1 MAKKHEIELII
12 EGLPEDDGQ
21 VRLGVFMSQLQHLAA
36 TVAKLDRDLHEGKSA
51 TAFRVTKLSYASPY
65 RIVIEPAALPKNR
78 YAGAAIIQ
86 SLGRITEALETESD
100 LSGLDSDLLE
110 DIRSLAKPIGKTVKS
125 TTLIFNDHAF
135 NLTPKIVS
143 HVDEAL
149 AVDEECEG
157 AITGML
163 DQINVHQGANVFHI
177 YPEVGPK
184 KVTCKFPARLFDD
197 AVSAVGRRIEVFGT
211 LNYRANVN
219 FPHQIT
225 VTSIEAFPS
234 ESDLPDWDDLRGRA
248 PNCTGE
254 LSSEA
259 FVRELRDGWY

>member
-1 MAKKHEIELII
+1 MAKKDRIELVI
-12 EGLPEDDGQ
+12 EGLPEDEGQ
-21 VRLGVFMSQLQHLAA
+21 VRLGVFVSQLQHLAA
-36 TVAKLDRDLHEGKSA
+36 TVAKLDRDLHEGNSA
-51 TAFRVTKLSYASPY
+51 TAFRITELSYASPY
-65 RIVIEPAALPKNR
+65 RVVIEPEALPKNH

-86 SLGRITEALETESD
+86 SLGRITDALESGAD
-100 LSGLDSDLLE
+100 LSALDSDLLE

-125 TTLIFNDHAF
+125 TTLIFNDHTF
-135 NLTPKIVS
+135 DLTPKIVS
-143 HVDEAL
+143 NVDEAL

-157 AITGML
+157 AIAGML

-184 KVTCKFPARLFDD
+184 KVTCKFPHRLFDD
-197 AVSAVGRRIEVFGT
+197 AVSAVGRRVEVFGT
-211 LNYRANVN
+211 LNYRANVS

-225 VTSIEAFPS
+225 VTAIDAFPPD
-234 ESDLPDWDDLRGRA
+234 SDLPDWEDLRGRA

-254 LSSEA
+254 LSSEV